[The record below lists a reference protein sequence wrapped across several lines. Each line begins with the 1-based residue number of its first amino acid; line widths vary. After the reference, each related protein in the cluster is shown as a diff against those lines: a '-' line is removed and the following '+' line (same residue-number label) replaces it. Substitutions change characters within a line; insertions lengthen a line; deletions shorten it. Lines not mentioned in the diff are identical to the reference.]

1 MGGAIRSMSMCLIL
15 IAYRTRADWPLV
27 VAANRDEY
35 HRRPSRSMRF
45 WETAP
50 QVLAGRDLKGG
61 GTWMGVT
68 RTGRF
73 GALTNVR
80 NPAAHRPAAP
90 SRGDLVRGFLEGRAD
105 ARTHAESLSREGH
118 RYNGFNL
125 ILGDGSGL
133 YYLTDGRGIAS
144 ARRCFRLGPGV
155 YGLSNAGLDTPW
167 PKVVRTKGAFQR
179 ILAEPAIH
187 DGALFAIL
195 ADRSRP
201 PDTDLPDTGVGP
213 ALERFLAPPFIAGTD
228 YGTRAASVLKIGAD
242 GRGTFEERTF
252 PPGGGAPDGVSRVVF
267 MTDG

>member
-1 MGGAIRSMSMCLIL
+1 MRMCLIL

-35 HRRPSRSMRF
+35 YHRPSRSIRF

-50 QVLAGRDLKGG
+50 QVLAGQDLKGG

-80 NPAAHRPAAP
+80 NPAAHQPAAP
-90 SRGDLVRGFLEGRAD
+90 SRGGLVRGFLEGPGD
-105 ARTHAESLSREGH
+105 ARTHAESPWRERN

-133 YYLTDGRGIAS
+133 YYLTNGGGTDP
-144 ARRCFRLGPGV
+144 ARRYLRLSSGV

-167 PKVVRTKGAFQR
+167 PKVVRSKRAFQR
-179 ILAEPAIH
+179 VSTAPAIH

-195 ADRSRP
+195 GDRSHP
-201 PDTDLPDTGVGP
+201 PDADLPDTGVGL
-213 ALERFLAPPFIAGTD
+213 ALERFLSPPFIAGTD
-228 YGTRAASVLKIGAD
+228 YGTRAASVLKMGAD
-242 GRGTFEERTF
+242 GRVVFEERTF
-252 PPGGGAPDGVSRVVF
+252 PPGGGAPDGISRVVF
-267 MTDG
+267 MTKGTPR